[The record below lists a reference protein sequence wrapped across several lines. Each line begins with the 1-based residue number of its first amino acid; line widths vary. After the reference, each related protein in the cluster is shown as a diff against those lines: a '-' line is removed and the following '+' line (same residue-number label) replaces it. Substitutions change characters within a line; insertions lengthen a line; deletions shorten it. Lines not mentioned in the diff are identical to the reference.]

1 MLGLKIFVGLNA
13 LFYVAYG
20 LFGAIHPH
28 TMAEI
33 MGWEASLLGLHEVR
47 AIWMAVAAMGLIL
60 FVIMRRTNQLESTVK
75 AIMLVTAAFFVG
87 RLLGLVFDG
96 AGPQLTY
103 MEMGLEIIVLI
114 WGIITLKTAR
124 V

>member
-1 MLGLKIFVGLNA
+1 
-13 LFYVAYG
+13 
-20 LFGAIHPH
+20 
-28 TMAEI
+28 
-33 MGWEASLLGLHEVR
+33 
-47 AIWMAVAAMGLIL
+47 
-60 FVIMRRTNQLESTVK
+60 
-75 AIMLVTAAFFVG
+75 MLVTAAFFVG